1 MLDQVE
7 KRICE
12 IIDEHA
18 QEIIGFGNDIWYHAE
33 TGFKEFRTSQK
44 LAEGLEKLGLKPRT
58 GIGLTGVKAYL
69 KDPETTR
76 GLNICLMG
84 EMDALAPPPPPP
96 GRREKGARPHRRPQ
110 PPQ

>member
-44 LAEGLEKLGLKPRT
+44 LAEGR
-58 GIGLTGVKAYL
+58 IGRVIQRCTQVNPAKRYKTVLH
-69 KDPETTR
+69 
-76 GLNICLMG
+76 LM
-84 EMDALAPPPPPP
+84 EAL
-96 GRREKGARPHRRPQ
+96 
-110 PPQ
+110 

>member
-84 EMDALAPPPPPP
+84 EMDALPLHYHNVLKMITWA
-96 GRREKGARPHRRPQ
+96 
-110 PPQ
+110 